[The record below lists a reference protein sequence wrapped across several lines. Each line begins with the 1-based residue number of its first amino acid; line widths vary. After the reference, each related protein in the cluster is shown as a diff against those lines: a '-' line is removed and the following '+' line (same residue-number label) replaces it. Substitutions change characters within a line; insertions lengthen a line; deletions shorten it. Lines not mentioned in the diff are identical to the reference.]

1 MAMIKATKRG
11 ELGTRQVRRL
21 RQKGLIPA
29 VIYGHGEQTQP
40 LTLNEHEVKL
50 AILHG
55 KRLLEIDCDG
65 KKENALIKDVQY
77 DTFGQEVLH
86 VDLTRVSLDERVE
99 VTVPIVLKGT
109 PTGVTE
115 DDGMLQQTATE
126 IRVECPVQAIPEEIV
141 VMVTEMKVGDRL
153 AMSELPMPDG
163 ARLLDDA
170 EAAVAIVRMVA
181 EEEAPPVEEEAA
193 AEPEVIGEPKEA
205 EGEQPPAE
213 E

>member
-55 KRLLEIDCDG
+55 ERLLEIDCDG

-115 DDGMLQQTATE
+115 DGGMLQQTATE

-181 EEEAPPVEEEAA
+181 EEEVPPVEEEAA

-205 EGEQPPAE
+205 EGEHPAE

>member
-29 VIYGHGEQTQP
+29 VIYGHGEQTQS

-55 KRLLEIDCDG
+55 ERLLEIDCDG

-115 DDGMLQQTATE
+115 DGGMLQQTATE

-181 EEEAPPVEEEAA
+181 EEEVPPVEEEAA

-205 EGEQPPAE
+205 EGEQPAE

>member
-1 MAMIKATKRG
+1 M
-11 ELGTRQVRRL
+11 
-21 RQKGLIPA
+21 
-29 VIYGHGEQTQP
+29 
-40 LTLNEHEVKL
+40 
-50 AILHG
+50 
-55 KRLLEIDCDG
+55 
-65 KKENALIKDVQY
+65 
-77 DTFGQEVLH
+77 
-86 VDLTRVSLDERVE
+86 
-99 VTVPIVLKGT
+99 
-109 PTGVTE
+109 
-115 DDGMLQQTATE
+115 
-126 IRVECPVQAIPEEIV
+126 QAIPEEIV

-181 EEEAPPVEEEAA
+181 EEEVPPVEEEAA

>member
-55 KRLLEIDCDG
+55 ERLLEIDCDG

-115 DDGMLQQTATE
+115 DGGMLQQTATE

-153 AMSELPMPDG
+153 VMSELPMPDG

-181 EEEAPPVEEEAA
+181 EEEVPPVEEEAA

-205 EGEQPPAE
+205 EGEQPAE